1 MNLTKRCY
9 QKNAIMEKAKYARPL
24 VNVVPLQGSCLLDN
38 FNSTKPILDLDMK
51 DEKMAPGE
59 ALGKE
64 QYDCWFDGEE

>member
-1 MNLTKRCY
+1 
-9 QKNAIMEKAKYARPL
+9 MEKVKYTRPL

-38 FNSTKPILDLDMK
+38 FNSTKQCQDLDMK

>member
-9 QKNAIMEKAKYARPL
+9 QKNAIMEKAKYTRPL
-24 VNVVPLQGSCLLDN
+24 VYVVSLQGSCLLDN
-38 FNSTKPILDLDMK
+38 FNSTKQNQDIGMK
-51 DEKMAPGE
+51 NEQMDPEV

>member
-9 QKNAIMEKAKYARPL
+9 KKNTIMEKAKYARPL

-38 FNSTKPILDLDMK
+38 FNSTKPSPDLETKNESK
-51 DEKMAPGE
+51 DPVE

>member
-9 QKNAIMEKAKYARPL
+9 QKKAIMEKVKYTRPL

-38 FNSTKPILDLDMK
+38 FNSTKQNQYLDTKNEQK
-51 DEKMAPGE
+51 DPGE

-64 QYDCWFDGEE
+64 QYDCWFDDEE